1 MKLKSFVS
9 IVIPTLDEE
18 GNLDKLLKTI
28 RYELND
34 YNYEI
39 IIVDGYSK
47 DKTVKIAKKYKVKIL
62 YDNAGKGYALIKG
75 FGNSKGNI
83 IVSMDADLSHRPEEL
98 KLLINTIKSG
108 YDICM
113 GSRFLNNGG
122 SEDISMIRR
131 IGNKFFVKLINFIY
145 KSNYTDICYGYRSF
159 SRNAL
164 KKLSLNEKGFGIETE
179 ISIMAKKNNL
189 KILEIPS
196 FEKKRYNGSG
206 KLRTLQDGYVIL
218 KTILKNI

>member
-62 YDNAGKGYALIKG
+62 YDNAGKGSALIKG